1 MTRRMLA
8 FAAMLALLPT
18 VSACRDTPDAPTSH
32 LSDRLPQVDVIAAP
46 AADGAATL
54 ELIGSPPPG
63 QSVPVGL
70 DVAGR
75 VASVLVS
82 EGQMVQAGDVLAT
95 VAITSGAGSAP
106 PSGGPDAG
114 AASELRAAEADLDK
128 LRPLYAKGFVTR
140 PRFERAEARV
150 NAARARMNSPRA
162 MPSAPIITN
171 ITVTA
176 PIAGVVSD
184 VSVVSGS
191 AVIVGAPMFT
201 VDGSGGILRAL
212 TMDAAARRVTK
223 GMKARIL
230 PASET
235 GLAFDS
241 EVAVVVEQPSG
252 AQTAFA
258 LDLTLPPGT
267 NLTGAVAK
275 VTLAL
280 PDGGGKT
287 LLIPA
292 SAADPLSSGLKPGS
306 KDAAIMLYV
315 IGPDKRPELVRM
327 VLVGRQGEQLIVA
340 GLLQPGALI
349 VSDAARGK
357 AMSGQQVAPRR
368 IAFAPKPKRT

>member
-1 MTRRMLA
+1 MTRRILA
-8 FAAMLALLPT
+8 FAVMLALLPS
-18 VSACRDTPDAPTSH
+18 VAACRDETEAPPSRVG
-32 LSDRLPQVDVIAAP
+32 DRLPQVDVIAAP

-75 VASVLVS
+75 VATVLVT
-82 EGQMVQAGDVLAT
+82 EGQVVQAGDVLAT
-95 VAITSGAGSAP
+95 VSITSGAGAAP
-106 PSGGPDAG
+106 STGGPDAG
-114 AASELRAAEADLDK
+114 AASELRAAEADLEK
-128 LRPLYAKGFVTR
+128 LRPMYAKGFVTR

-162 MPSAPIITN
+162 LPSAPITTTVN
-171 ITVTA
+171 VTA
-176 PIAGVVSD
+176 PIVGVVSD

-191 AVIVGAPMFT
+191 AVIVGAPMFM
-201 VDGSGGILRAL
+201 VDGSGGLLRAL
-212 TMDAAARRVTK
+212 TMDPAAARVTE

-241 EVAVVVEQPSG
+241 EVAAVVEQPSG
-252 AQTAFA
+252 AQTAYAIDF
-258 LDLTLPPGT
+258 TLPAGT

-306 KDAAIMLYV
+306 KDAAIMVYV

-327 VLVGRQGEQLIVA
+327 LLVGRQGDRLIVA

-349 VSDAARGK
+349 VTDAARGK
-357 AMSGQQVAPRR
+357 AMAGQQVAPRR
-368 IAFAPKPKRT
+368 IAFTPEPKRT